1 MKSGVTDKGDTL
13 RAGRLGEKSVSRG
26 FMAAVTAVMLLYL
39 LLAIYQCLRY
49 QFLEPDF
56 NDYRHTEL
64 LISYEGGFVRR
75 GLLGEIIYRI
85 CLDTGADPIILIRTL
100 CTAAYLFVALY
111 LVVKFRQKGLT
122 LLLLATPFMCGYLFD
137 LIRKDYIQI
146 ALLILIYI
154 LLKREKPSAGRIVTA
169 VSIGILGI
177 FIHEAFI
184 FWGLPIVVLTLA
196 SRRTT
201 RMQGIAAG
209 SIFIGC
215 FILLAYFKG
224 SPEHA
229 HRIIDSWNSLFGTG
243 VISNKEHSIT
253 ALSWDTAET
262 IRMHLRLN
270 FHSDALGWSG
280 IVIRPL
286 EMVVIY
292 YFMSNVLFTL
302 RGDNIDTPDSD
313 KTAFSALLIFS
324 VLCLLPMFLF
334 LSCDYGRLYLYLLM
348 SVSTAYVTY
357 APQRFRSLLP
367 AKALAVTA
375 RFNSCL
381 TRICQPGPYLMLS
394 LMLVLAV
401 PHVGYRP
408 VEAFKASPLG
418 FILYDIFSVI
428 TGRSH
433 GLFLKSLLLKIFT
446 SDTL

>member
-1 MKSGVTDKGDTL
+1 M
-13 RAGRLGEKSVSRG
+13 ARG

-39 LLAIYQCLRY
+39 LLSIYSCINE
-49 QFLEPDF
+49 QFINPNF
-56 NDYRHTEL
+56 NDFRYTEF

-75 GLLGEIIYRI
+75 GLLGDILYRV
-85 CLDTGADPIILIRTL
+85 CVVTGADPIVLIRTL
-100 CTAAYLFVALY
+100 CIAAYLFVAIY
-111 LVVKFRQKGLT
+111 LVVKFRKKELT

-146 ALLILIYI
+146 AMLIMIYI
-154 LLKREKPSAGRIVTA
+154 LLKREKPSTGRIVTA

-196 SRRTT
+196 SQRTT
-201 RMQGIAAG
+201 RMHGIAAG
-209 SIFIGC
+209 AIFIGC

-229 HRIIDSWNSLFGTG
+229 HRIIDSWNSLFGTE
-243 VISNKEHSIT
+243 VIRNQKHSIT
-253 ALSWDTAET
+253 ALTWDTAET
-262 IRMHLRLN
+262 LRMHLRLN

-286 EMVVIY
+286 EMLLIY

-324 VLCLLPMFLF
+324 VLCLLPMFIF
-334 LSCDYGRLYLYLLM
+334 LSCDYGRLYLYLFM
-348 SVSTAYVTY
+348 SVSAAYVTY
-357 APQRFRSLLP
+357 TPQQFQSLLP
-367 AKALAVTA
+367 AQALAVTA
-375 RFNSCL
+375 RFNSWL
-381 TRICQPGPYLMLS
+381 ARICRPSTYLMLS
-394 LMLVLAV
+394 LMLVLAA

-433 GLFLKSLLLKIFT
+433 DLFLKSLLLNIFT